1 MKYKGVIKGSRTLDL
16 TMVSQLLDAAAA
28 PILLYNPEQLGVTVP
43 AYLVVRIIIN
53 TLQAY
58 LRFKTNTAV
67 GEK

>member
-1 MKYKGVIKGSRTLDL
+1 MKYKGMIKGSRTLDL
-16 TMVSQLLDAAAA
+16 TMVSQVLDAAAA

-53 TLQAY
+53 SLQAY
-58 LRFKTNTAV
+58 LRFKTSTAV